1 MNKKITLQD
10 IFDKAWRKFVVECG
24 KPATSDGDTCLY
36 KVTVDGEVR
45 NCAVGL
51 ALSEEQISKIIGNPD
66 FPALCEYYPQWFD
79 IDRQSLNSYRLSRFQ
94 IRLHDGLIDLLGNP
108 EYIEDIRYEYLL
120 VAKDYNLKVPE

>member
-51 ALSEEQISKIIGNPD
+51 ALSEEQISKIIGNPS
-66 FPALCEYYPQWFD
+66 FSTLYFIHPEWFD
-79 IDRQSLNSYRLSRFQ
+79 ISDYNKFELVSFQ
-94 IRLHDGLIDLLGNP
+94 VRLHDSLIKFLGKP
-108 EYIEDIRYEYLL
+108 EEIDTIKDAYIS
-120 VAKDYNLKVPE
+120 VAKDYYLKVPE